1 MYDVIES
8 YSKCGGLEDLI
19 KKVKAAKKKGWKCQG
34 GICVVMNY
42 DHYKLYYQAMVK
54 EKKCSGR

>member
-8 YSKCGGLEDLI
+8 YGKGGGLEDLI
-19 KKVKAAKKKGWKCQG
+19 KKVKAARKKGWKCQG

-42 DHYKLYYQAMVK
+42 DKWKLYYQAMVK
-54 EKKCSGR
+54 GK